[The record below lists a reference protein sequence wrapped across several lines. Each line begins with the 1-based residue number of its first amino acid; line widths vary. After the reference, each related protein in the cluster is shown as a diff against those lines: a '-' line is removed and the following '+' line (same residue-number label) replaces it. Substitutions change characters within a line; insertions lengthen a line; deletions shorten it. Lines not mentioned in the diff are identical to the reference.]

1 MAAQSKILPVFRLCD
16 QSDLNIEVV
25 WPMREEYHLVGGEH
39 EGAGGDEQVGGWR
52 AVQGPQAHAAPAA
65 RDVAP
70 AGQQDI

>member
-1 MAAQSKILPVFRLCD
+1 
-16 QSDLNIEVV
+16 
-25 WPMREEYHLVGGEH
+25 MREEYHLVGGEH

-70 AGQQDI
+70 TGQQIFNV